1 MAGSGDQPA
10 AAQLPDAGAAVYGLV
25 MVAPSADATE
35 RLFWCSKQ
43 VDHGDDRMPAV
54 EVLLIAQDAG
64 GWMAKPR
71 CLAHPAADD
80 VRLLRKVNPLTA
92 CVILRIAE
100 AAPWDDAQLPPAG
113 ATANRIECGQCGS
126 SDFAL
131 QLGGQNHGS
140 IICQGCRAVLD
151 SPKSDSCSE
160 CGASIELA
168 PVIEHDPGC
177 SKHA

>member
-1 MAGSGDQPA
+1 MTGSDRPSA
-10 AAQLPDAGAAVYGLV
+10 AEQLPDAGAAVFGLL
-25 MVAPSADATE
+25 MVAPGAADTE

-43 VDHGDDRMPAV
+43 VDHGNARMPAV
-54 EVLLIAQDAG
+54 EVLLIGQDGG
-64 GWMAKPR
+64 GWAAKPR

-100 AAPWDDAQLPPAG
+100 AAPWDQGQLDAAG
-113 ATANRIECGQCGS
+113 TKADRIECGHCGS
-126 SDFAL
+126 DDFAL

-160 CGASIELA
+160 CGAGIELA
-168 PVIEHDPGC
+168 PVVEHRPGC